1 MIPKT
6 PSNCEFVSLF
16 DRVHDVV
23 VVGSGLI
30 GFAAVRSLFA
40 SGKTVAWLNPSGE
53 ILWEISR
60 ALEHDVGDGDQHHA
74 WREWL
79 EINLSGREGIREQW
93 LEGAIAEAAAAKEI
107 QAWRERVSLLLHAM
121 PVAVEM
127 QGGKIAAATIATKA
141 GARRVCGK
149 RWLDATEKGLLASLT
164 TSEETPDRCAE
175 NFDTLVF
182 QSLEWEA
189 RDEEIRAFC
198 EGHPSLRYVGA
209 ARRSERRFRLRR
221 AADDHGDFALMVPEL
236 VREFHAAVPGGK
248 FLLSHCS
255 NMAYPVY
262 RDATE
267 SAGIA
272 AAPPNL
278 LVVSPLWTGC
288 RVVSLAE
295 RFWLGVRAATEV
307 ESLPDSAPVLSSTH
321 PHFPKART
329 EVNSEIVVAGSG
341 TAGAVATLAA
351 ARRGNPTVALELA
364 PFAGGIGAGGGISSY
379 FHGLSGGLQGE
390 IDDLTDELS
399 ALFGGIVSPT
409 TWHHEARKI
418 ALATLFRDAG
428 ARFQGETLL
437 CGADQDGEGRI
448 TSVLAAAGGALTR
461 FVARAFIDSTGDG
474 DLCALAGVPFSMG
487 RPGDSRTLSYSQA
500 AYYFKENDGAF
511 KIGII
516 NFDAGWVDATDPE
529 DLTRAR
535 LEGLAHH
542 LHDDWP
548 TDDKPFILA
557 PLLGIRQS
565 RQIATDVR
573 LELAD
578 LIDSTRFEDA
588 VGEAAAIVDNHSSD
602 FEFESDEVLFYLW
615 VCRAFYHPLRVELP
629 YRMLLPQGLR
639 NTWVACRAAGIS
651 SDASYCVRMQRD
663 MQRLGEVAG
672 TAASLC
678 IQAPCDNRDVD
689 LKKLQPL
696 LRESGALSSLPS
708 TAASPAFGN
717 WLEQLD
723 SGGSGL
729 HLWHLGRNPA
739 SAAEVVERLASPSEA
754 VTFFAAAI
762 LAFQADTRAEPRL
775 LQALENR
782 ETGLDEDDAANTGA
796 FSRCIA
802 IPFWLQAIVLLRMCG
817 TAACLPTL
825 LAVLEKP
832 LPFNVVTMIALTVER
847 LVQRGVTS
855 AAVLPL
861 MERMQS
867 EGSGKE
873 SFLPTTRSLWK
884 TLGGHEYSNA
894 ASWGVDT
901 RQDHLW
907 QLHLVLGRTYRHLDQ
922 NPPDWI
928 RAYATDRRAFVRTTF
943 TELLKQGA
951 KQ

>member
-1 MIPKT
+1 MSEALANKG
-6 PSNCEFVSLF
+6 FVSLF
-16 DRVHDVV
+16 NRVHDVV
-23 VVGSGLI
+23 VVGSGLL
-30 GFAAVRSLFA
+30 GFAAVRNLFA

-60 ALEHDVGDGDQHHA
+60 ALEHDLSDCDQHPA

-79 EINLSGREGIREQW
+79 NKNLSAREGVRELW
-93 LEGAIAEAAAAKEI
+93 LEGAMAEAAAAEEI
-107 QAWRERVSLLLHAM
+107 QGWRERVSLLLHAV
-121 PVAVEM
+121 PVAVEI
-127 QGGKIAAATIATKA
+127 QGGMMVSATIATKA

-149 RWLDATEKGLLASLT
+149 RWLDATERGLLASLT
-164 TSEETPDRCAE
+164 SSEGTPNRYPQS
-175 NFDTLVF
+175 FDTLVF
-182 QSLEWEA
+182 QSIEWEA
-189 RDEEIRAFC
+189 RDAEIRAFC
-198 EGHPSLRYVGA
+198 EGHPSLRFVGA
-209 ARRSERRFRLRR
+209 ARRSERRFRVQRPEFE
-221 AADDHGDFALMVPEL
+221 HGDFALMVPEL
-236 VREFHAAVPGGK
+236 VRSFHAAVPGGK
-248 FLLSHCS
+248 FLFSHCS
-255 NMAYPVY
+255 SMAYPVY
-262 RDATE
+262 PDASE
-267 SAGIA
+267 GAGHSVT
-272 AAPPNL
+272 PRNL
-278 LVVSPLWTGC
+278 LVLSPPWTGC
-288 RVVSLAE
+288 RVVSLAD
-295 RFWLGVRAATEV
+295 RFGLGDCAVAECEA
-307 ESLPDSAPVLSSTH
+307 LPGGVPVLSSTN
-321 PHFPKART
+321 PIFPKTRT
-329 EVNSEIVVAGSG
+329 EVNSEIVVAGAG

-351 ARRGNPTVALELA
+351 ARRGHSTIVLELA

-379 FHGLSGGLQGE
+379 FQGLSGGLQDE

-418 ALATLFRDAG
+418 ALTTLFRDAG
-428 ARFQGETLL
+428 ARFQGEALL

-448 TSVLAAAGGALTR
+448 TSVLAAAGGALTH
-461 FVARAFIDSTGDG
+461 FIARAFIDSTGDG

-500 AYYFKENDGAF
+500 AYYLKEVEGTF

-548 TDDKPFILA
+548 MEDKPFVLA

-565 RQIATDVR
+565 RQIATDGR

-578 LIDSTRFEDA
+578 LIDSARFEDA

-615 VCRAFYHPLRVELP
+615 VCRGFNHPLRVELP

-678 IQAPCDNRDVD
+678 VQAHCESRDVD
-689 LKKLQPL
+689 LAKLQSL
-696 LRESGALSSLPS
+696 LRESGAMSSPS
-708 TAASPAFGN
+708 TAVAPAFGN
-717 WLEQLD
+717 WLEHLD
-723 SGGSGL
+723 SGTSGL

-739 SAAEVVERLASPSEA
+739 VAAEVVGRLAAPSEA
-754 VTFFAAAI
+754 VSFFAAAI
-762 LAFQADTRAEPRL
+762 LAFQADARAEPRL
-775 LQALENR
+775 LQALANR
-782 ETGLDEDDAANTGA
+782 ETGLDEDDPANAGA
-796 FSRCIA
+796 FSLCVA
-802 IPFWLQAIVLLRMCG
+802 IPFWLQAMVLLRICG
-817 TAACLPTL
+817 TEACLPAL

-861 MERMQS
+861 LERMQS
-867 EGSGKE
+867 AGSGKE
-873 SFLPTTRSLWK
+873 SFLPPMRSLWK
-884 TLGGHEYSNA
+884 TLGGQEYSTA
-894 ASWGVDT
+894 VSWGVDT

-907 QLHLVLGRTYRHLDQ
+907 QLHLVLARTYRHLDRS
-922 NPPDWI
+922 PPDWI
-928 RAYATDRRAFVRTTF
+928 RAYASDQRAFVRTAF
-943 TELLKQGA
+943 KELLN
-951 KQ
+951 